1 MMFVSGYRWQPVF
14 CGFVTLEFRYVSMG
28 SGGHFVPR
36 SYILATFSSVMLR
49 FMRQKITCRLILYE
63 SMTLLARNYAKDV
76 VRFTGFTFASAEG
89 SRA

>member
-36 SYILATFSSVMLR
+36 SYILATFSSVMSR

-63 SMTLLARNYAKDV
+63 NMTLFIPELRE
-76 VRFTGFTFASAEG
+76 RRSAIHWLYICE
-89 SRA
+89 R